1 MKKSLLAE
9 LIGFRKKEKVS
20 MHIPG
25 HKSGRGLGAYFVR
38 NAFDIDVTEVEGT
51 DDLQNPTGILSDAQK
66 RCAKAFGAYK
76 SYFLTEGS
84 SLGLRAAV
92 IAACGRGGKLLID
105 RTCHKSIV
113 SGIILGG
120 IEPIFISP
128 DFDKE
133 KGLYV
138 GVSAAAIGHM
148 LEQNPDICGAVITS
162 PTYYGICSD
171 IAEIAAVLHSRGKIL
186 IVDEAHGAH
195 FTFSRELPKSAV
207 SLGADVCIQSAHKTL
222 PALGQCS
229 LLHVSQNSLIN
240 INRLEKILTLLRTTS
255 PSYLLM
261 TSIDE
266 SVRVMNKCGGRKL
279 SRLIREIERLK
290 TEVSEKTVISFL
302 DSKNFF
308 REQDKTRIVA
318 DFSAAEISGKFAEE
332 LLINEFGI
340 YPEMSDNRYV
350 VFVPSVSTTK
360 REIRQLCAAL
370 ISIGGRRFKDSRAE
384 QNTPLPDIK
393 LEYIP
398 CEVTDMICESVDIEN
413 CVGRVSAQVI
423 SVCPPGAAIV
433 VPGQII
439 SREIVDYIKNNNDI
453 KQIDVIKM

>member
-105 RTCHKSIV
+105 RTCHKSVV

-195 FTFSRELPKSAV
+195 FAFSRELPKSAV

-240 INRLEKILTLLRTTS
+240 TNRLEKILTLLRTTS

-266 SVRVMNKCGGRKL
+266 SVRVMNKCGGYKIL
-279 SRLIREIERLK
+279 RLIREIERLK

-302 DSKNFF
+302 DSKNLF

-318 DFSAAEISGKFAEE
+318 DFSKVEISGKFAEE

-398 CEVTDMICESVDIEN
+398 CEVTDMMCEGVDIKN

-453 KQIDVIKM
+453 KQIDVIKI